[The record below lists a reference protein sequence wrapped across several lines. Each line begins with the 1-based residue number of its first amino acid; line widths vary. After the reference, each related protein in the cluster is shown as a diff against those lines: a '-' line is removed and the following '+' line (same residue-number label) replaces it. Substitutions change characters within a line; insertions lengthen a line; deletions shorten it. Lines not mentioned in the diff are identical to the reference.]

1 MHGLRNTLMA
11 NVSTSKIPV
20 CGWMVKCVQKLMVL
34 DGSHTGPGTASRIR
48 WFGVLVLREDMGKRI
63 LSLMEG
69 QMIDVL
75 GIRSASCHTALSRPS
90 PA

>member
-34 DGSHTGPGTASRIR
+34 DGSHTGPGTASPHPMV
-48 WFGVLVLREDMGKRI
+48 WCFGPTGGHGETDLISDG
-63 LSLMEG
+63 G
-69 QMIDVL
+69 ADD
-75 GIRSASCHTALSRPS
+75 
-90 PA
+90 